1 MSTIYDN
8 LETLRTR
15 LSTITGVQSCAI
27 GLEPN
32 IAPEDYPIIRLVP
45 SLIRKT
51 ATFTRAVET
60 LIYFGKPV
68 HESDEGLPAVYDEL
82 LDMEQAIVDALD
94 GNGFAV
100 IYLDTITD
108 EDRVEHYKL
117 MAVHVEIH
125 VTNSC

>member
-1 MSTIYDN
+1 MSDIFTN
-8 LETLRTR
+8 LETLRVR
-15 LSTITGVQSCAI
+15 LATITGVQSCAI

-32 IAPEDYPIIRLVP
+32 IAPEDYPIVRLVP

-60 LIYFGKPV
+60 LIYFGKPI
-68 HESDEGLPAVYDEL
+68 HESNEGLPAVYEEL

-117 MAVHVEIH
+117 MAVRAELH
-125 VTNSC
+125 VTSSC